1 MCYVKQ
7 LIISGFII
15 QFKELIKKEDWF
27 KSSEGSK
34 TYYICN
40 IILNCKIFDY
50 IFIIS
55 KI

>member
-34 TYYICN
+34 TYSMWKY
-40 IILNCKIFDY
+40 LGMWE
-50 IFIIS
+50 S
-55 KI
+55 KHLGMWK